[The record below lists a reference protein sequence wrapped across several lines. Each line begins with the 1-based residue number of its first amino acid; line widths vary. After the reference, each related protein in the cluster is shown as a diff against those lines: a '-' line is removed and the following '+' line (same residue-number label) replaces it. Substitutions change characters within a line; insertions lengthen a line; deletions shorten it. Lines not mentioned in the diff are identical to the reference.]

1 LFDFESS
8 SWIDKDSKKE
18 SLGDNAISV
27 DRQKIKEIEAGVEPE
42 FYDVINDHQKASQIL
57 VDLAKSIKSEALIL
71 LPNDKSMVRLD
82 RIGVIDYT
90 IKASR
95 ENAAGV
101 KIICPLSKVNFNIV
115 KKISDYAPTIKVLN
129 GNNSLYGMFIVDSHK
144 FFKAELREPDAE
156 ELSEAIGFAIYSN
169 SKVSANSFKSVF
181 EMFWSERMLNEELKR
196 VDKMQKDFI
205 NVAAHELRT
214 PAQAILGYAE
224 LATTDHEL
232 NKHDKRGFIDAI
244 YRNALRLHRLTRDIL
259 DVTRIESHT
268 LQLNKELVNLNNVIA
283 NTVLDVKRQNI
294 CTKDKVSV
302 TYKVNQ
308 DKKDSNNN
316 NNNNDGIF
324 VEADKERITQVLYN
338 LLENAVKFSKDTN
351 NTVLITL
358 EQKKQEEDAADS
370 NRNNSNN
377 GKGQQQV
384 EKVAEVKI
392 EDRGIGIH
400 SEIFPRLFTKF
411 ATKSLTGTGLGL
423 YICKSIVE
431 AHGGKIWAK
440 NNSNGNGGATF
451 AFSLP
456 LAK

>member
-1 LFDFESS
+1 MLDFESS
-8 SWIDKDSKKE
+8 SSIDKDSKKG
-18 SLGDNAISV
+18 SLWDNTIPT
-27 DRQKIKEIEAGVEPE
+27 DIQKIREMDADVGPE
-42 FYDVINDHQKASQIL
+42 FYDVINDHQKASQI
-57 VDLAKSIKSEALIL
+57 VVELAKSIKTEALIL
-71 LPNDKSMVRLD
+71 LPNDKSMARLD

-90 IKASR
+90 IKVSQ
-95 ENAAGV
+95 ENGARV
-101 KIICPLSKVNFNIV
+101 KIICPLSQVNFSIV
-115 KKISDYAPTIKVLN
+115 KKISDYAPNIKVLN
-129 GNNSLYGMFIVDSHK
+129 GNNSLYGMFIVDSLK

-169 SKVSANSFKSVF
+169 SKISANSFKSVF
-181 EMFWSERMLNEELKR
+181 EMLWSERILNEELKR
-196 VDKMQKDFI
+196 VDKIQKEFI

-224 LATTDHEL
+224 LASTDHEL
-232 NKHDKRGFIDAI
+232 NKHDKRCFIDAI

-268 LQLNKELVNLNNVIA
+268 LQLNKELVNLNNVITNA
-283 NTVLDVKRQNI
+283 VLDVKRQKI
-294 CTKDKVSV
+294 STSKDKVSI
-302 TYKVNQ
+302 TYKVSQ
-308 DKKDSNNN
+308 DKNDSDDDDDD
-316 NNNNDGIF
+316 NNNDEGIF

-358 EQKKQEEDAADS
+358 GKKKQEEDADS
-370 NRNNSNN
+370 DNN
-377 GKGQQQV
+377 GQQV
-384 EKVAEVKI
+384 EKVAVVKI

-400 SEIFPRLFTKF
+400 SDIFPRLFTKF

-440 NNSNGNGGATF
+440 NNSHDNGGATF

>member
-1 LFDFESS
+1 LLDFESS
-8 SWIDKDSKKE
+8 SSIDKDSKKG
-18 SLGDNAISV
+18 SLRDNTIPT
-27 DRQKIKEIEAGVEPE
+27 DRQKIKEIDADVEPE
-42 FYDVINDHQKASQIL
+42 FYDVINDHQKASQ
-57 VDLAKSIKSEALIL
+57 VVVELAKSIKSEALIL
-71 LPNDKSMVRLD
+71 LPNDKSMARLD

-90 IKASR
+90 IKASQ
-95 ENAAGV
+95 ENGAGV
-101 KIICPLSKVNFNIV
+101 KILCPLSQVNFNIV
-115 KKISDYAPTIKVLN
+115 KKISDYAPNIKVLN
-129 GNNSLYGMFIVDSHK
+129 GNNSLYGMFIVDNLK

-156 ELSEAIGFAIYSN
+156 EISEAIGFAIYSN
-169 SKVSANSFKSVF
+169 SKISANSFKSVF
-181 EMFWSERMLNEELKR
+181 EMLWSERILNEELKR
-196 VDKMQKDFI
+196 VDKIQKEFI

-224 LATTDHEL
+224 LASTDHEL
-232 NKHDKRGFIDAI
+232 SKHDKRSFIDAI

-268 LQLNKELVNLNNVIA
+268 LQLNKELVNLNNVITNA
-283 NTVLDVKRQNI
+283 VLDVKRQKI
-294 CTKDKVSV
+294 STSKDKVSV
-302 TYKVNQ
+302 TYKVDQ
-308 DKKDSNNN
+308 DSDNNN
-316 NNNNDGIF
+316 NEDGIF
-324 VEADKERITQVLYN
+324 VEADKERITQVVYN
-338 LLENAVKFSKDTN
+338 LLENAVKFSKDTD

-358 EQKKQEEDAADS
+358 VQKKQEEDAD
-370 NRNNSNN
+370 NNN
-377 GKGQQQV
+377 GQQV

-423 YICKSIVE
+423 YICKSIIE

-440 NNSNGNGGATF
+440 NNSHDNGGATF